1 MALKELFKRKVGG
14 TMVGNLLRKGAK
26 LGANAIMPGSGSLVG
41 NGVMKISQTASERRD
56 KTGKSGDK
64 DAIIEGLQTN
74 LSAPVASALLVG
86 AMQEDTS
93 GTNTNIG
100 AMKSMQVNIGNSET
114 VQKIKSKLPI
124 IVLGAGVLTAIIYLI
139 KRKK

>member
-26 LGANAIMPGSGSLVG
+26 LGANALMPGTGAFVG
-41 NGVMKISQTASERRD
+41 NGLMKISETAAANRD
-56 KTGKSGDK
+56 KTGKAGDK
-64 DAIIEGLQTN
+64 QAIIEGLQTN
-74 LSAPVASALLVG
+74 LSGPATAALLVG
-86 AMQEDTS
+86 AAQEDTS

-100 AMKSMQVNIGNSET
+100 AAKSMAVSIGNTET
-114 VQKIKSKLPI
+114 MQNLKSKLPI
-124 IVLGAGVLTAIIYLI
+124 IAAAAGVLVAIIYFI